1 MTGGWHHD
9 VVAMVVKLLGSTT
22 VRDLEVFSLNFL
34 DAKITLEKHE
44 EFRQVLSGIF
54 APEQLREKNGFIYR
68 WSRITADRVGLVA
81 GFADREPGEAL
92 QRQGGAG

>member
-1 MTGGWHHD
+1 MGGSHD
-9 VVAMVVKLLGSTT
+9 DVIAMVVGLLGSTT

-34 DAKITLEKHE
+34 NDENTLEKHE
-44 EFRQVLSGIF
+44 EFQQVLSRIF
-54 APEQLREKNGFIYR
+54 APEQLRAKTDSVR

-81 GFADREPGEAL
+81 GFAHCEPGEAL